1 MDHDGSYKQIFSN
14 PETIK
19 ELLQDF
25 VHEGWTQEIDYNS
38 LEKYNASYIADSLQS
53 REDDIIWRV
62 KHKNN
67 WLYIYLLLEFQSR
80 NDIWMALR
88 IMVYTGLLYQDL
100 IKSKAVTSK
109 DKLPPVFPLVLYNG
123 KNRWTA
129 ARNVADLIEPYPG
142 VLQRYRPNQKYFL
155 LDEGRIKEREL
166 EGLNS
171 TVSEIIRLENSP
183 TPEELKQIVSR
194 LTLRL
199 HDKRHDSLR
208 RALVVWINRIVLKR
222 MIPEENIPNVTE
234 LQEIDNMLAER
245 VEEWTEKWKQQGI
258 KQGMQQGIQQGKQQG
273 IQQGMQQGIQRGKQQ
288 GKSALLLRLVK
299 KRFGKIPIWAE
310 EKIST
315 ATKTELDEW
324 SDNIF
329 IATTIEEL
337 FQ

>member
-1 MDHDGSYKQIFSN
+1 
-14 PETIK
+14 
-19 ELLQDF
+19 
-25 VHEGWTQEIDYNS
+25 
-38 LEKYNASYIADSLQS
+38 
-53 REDDIIWRV
+53 
-62 KHKNN
+62 
-67 WLYIYLLLEFQSR
+67 
-80 NDIWMALR
+80 MALR

-142 VLQRYRPNQKYFL
+142 VLQRYRPSQKYFL

-258 KQGMQQGIQQGKQQG
+258 KQGMQQGIKQGMQQGIQQGMQQGIQQGKQQG